1 MSWQDGVDLGW
12 LLIGENQPLKDV
24 NTTTKI
30 DDFTAASKIQYKKY
44 KYKYGQ
50 DWVGIWLGGLVP
62 SWPVEQIDQ
71 YVSTVAT
78 IQYLI
83 EPILGNCDRL
93 DKNIDRK
100 LLWIKT

>member
-1 MSWQDGVDLGW
+1 MTGWSGSWLVVDW
-12 LLIGENQPLKDV
+12 RKDV
-24 NTTTKI
+24 NTTTKYMI
-30 DDFTAASKIQYKKY
+30 FQLQVKY
-44 KYKYGQ
+44 NTRSTNMGRAEL
-50 DWVGIWLGGLVP
+50 VAGSGGLVP

-93 DKNIDRK
+93 DTNTDRK
-100 LLWIKT
+100 PL

>member
-1 MSWQDGVDLGW
+1 MGRAELVAGS
-12 LLIGENQPLKDV
+12 
-24 NTTTKI
+24 
-30 DDFTAASKIQYKKY
+30 
-44 KYKYGQ
+44 
-50 DWVGIWLGGLVP
+50 GGLVP